1 MKNKE
6 FSEESSIA
14 YFLASLNYLYDNLL
28 LSPINLEGVSYHLV
42 FYDGDL
48 MRMLLNIDI
57 FYDFSK

>member
-28 LSPINLEGVSYHLV
+28 LSPINLEVVSYHLV
-42 FYDGDL
+42 FL
-48 MRMLLNIDI
+48 RWRLNENVIEH
-57 FYDFSK
+57 